1 LAPNRL
7 EQRIFSQMFKIKII
21 SKLILFFAIILSI
34 SNSSFALN
42 IEEAMNLGIEN
53 SIEVQ
58 IENKKTE
65 YISISEYEAITDFL
79 PNANLNYRDGTR
91 RTAISSLR
99 DKQKDEV
106 RTLNIN
112 QPLFSG
118 FSGVSRY
125 RESLYKTRS
134 AEQNLKFKKNEI
146 ALKVAD
152 IYFNILKYQKLAELS
167 EFLNKDYQKLI
178 ILAHK
183 RLALKDIGFDEF
195 SGHELKAKKNEI
207 DFNQNK
213 IALASYKTGFTHLT
227 NQNPTDLSYPE
238 LSKISTQNDMLDFVA
253 IAVNQNPKIKS
264 ASLASKAKKSAILAE
279 SGKLMPEIS
288 LNYQAENQKSSY
300 YFNGSDVK
308 NKTIYLNFSVP
319 IFQSG
324 VEYAGIA
331 KAYKENQ
338 IANLEKQLSI
348 KEIERDA
355 LEQHQKFL
363 YLKES
368 LSSSISALETS
379 TKALKLAKNR
389 FDKKDLSSMDYLLQE
404 IDNMEIQ
411 KQMIAVK
418 CDYLISY
425 YNLKFLI
432 DEISPKN

>member
-1 LAPNRL
+1 MAPNRL
-7 EQRIFSQMFKIKII
+7 EQRIFSPMFKIKIF
-21 SKLILFFAIILSI
+21 SKLLLFFAIILLI

-42 IEEAMNLGIEN
+42 IDEAMKLGIEN

-65 YISISEYEAITDFL
+65 YISISEYEAIADFL

-106 RTLNIN
+106 RTLNIK

-152 IYFNILKYQKLAELS
+152 IYFNILKYQTLVELS
-167 EFLNKDYQKLI
+167 ELLNKDYQKLI

-213 IALASYKTGFTHLT
+213 IALASYKTAFTHLT
-227 NQNPTDLSYPE
+227 NQNPADLSYPE
-238 LSKISTQNDMLDFVA
+238 LSKISDKNDLLDFVA

-379 TKALKLAKNR
+379 TKTLKLAKNR
-389 FDKKDLSSMDYLLQE
+389 FDKKDMSSMDYLLQE
-404 IDNMEIQ
+404 IDNIEIQ
-411 KQMIAVK
+411 KQMVTIK

>member
-1 LAPNRL
+1 MAPNRL

-34 SNSSFALN
+34 YNSSFALN
-42 IEEAMNLGIEN
+42 IDEAMNIAIEN

-65 YISISEYEAITDFL
+65 YISISKYEAITDFL

-178 ILAHK
+178 ILARK

-213 IALASYKTGFTHLT
+213 IALASYKTAFTHLT
-227 NQNPTDLSYPE
+227 NQNPADLSYPE
-238 LSKISTQNDMLDFVA
+238 LSKISTQNNMLDFVA

-324 VEYAGIA
+324 DEYTGIA

-363 YLKES
+363 YLKDS

-389 FDKKDLSSMDYLLQE
+389 FDKKDMSSMDYLLQE
-404 IDNMEIQ
+404 IDNIEIQ
-411 KQMIAVK
+411 KQMVAVK

-432 DEISPKN
+432 DEINPKN